1 MIMSEVWLCQ
11 EHTPTR
17 SSVVHQSFTAL
28 RKLTHHREVV
38 DGSLKRRDIIEDY
51 NNYASQVTM
60 SFYNVFYLLS
70 LSIHQVYAPSMV
82 IGVYL
87 DYGSEQF
94 HVKSNYTSNYY
105 GLLQLEASLPH
116 HILNPR

>member
-60 SFYNVFYLLS
+60 SFYNVVLPPVTLHTSGVCSQHGHWCLS
-70 LSIHQVYAPSMV
+70 
-82 IGVYL
+82 
-87 DYGSEQF
+87 
-94 HVKSNYTSNYY
+94 
-105 GLLQLEASLPH
+105 
-116 HILNPR
+116 